1 MASYLVANL
10 YDFLLY
16 PFLHSTRKKTAKLIT
31 QLNPE
36 SVLDVCCGTGN
47 QLTYIKST
55 SINLTGIDL
64 SENMMKKSDRV
75 KCYVQ
80 DARKIEFPNES
91 YDLALIQ
98 LALHEKPLED
108 QIKIIGEMHRV
119 IKPNGYLLI
128 IDYQISKKTNKSSK
142 YIIHTIEFLAGRN
155 HYKNFRQFHRN
166 NCTQKLIDES
176 DFYLEKHE
184 LLAGKAIS
192 LKLFRKR

>member
-1 MASYLVANL
+1 MASYIAANL

-16 PFLHSTRKKTAKLIT
+16 PFLHSTRKKTAELIS

-47 QLTYIKST
+47 QLAYIKNT
-55 SINLTGIDL
+55 NINLNGIDL
-64 SENMMKKSDRV
+64 SENMLKKSDRV
-75 KCYVQ
+75 KCFIQ

-98 LALHEKPLED
+98 LALHEKPFED
-108 QIKIIGEMHRV
+108 QVKIIREMHRV
-119 IKPNGYLLI
+119 IKQNGYLLI
-128 IDYQISKKTNKSSK
+128 VDYEISKITNKSSK
-142 YIIHTIEFLAGRN
+142 YIIHAIEFLAGRN
-155 HYKNFRQFHRN
+155 HYKYFRQFHRN
-166 NCTQKLIDES
+166 NCTQKLIDET

-184 LLAGKAIS
+184 LLAGNAMS